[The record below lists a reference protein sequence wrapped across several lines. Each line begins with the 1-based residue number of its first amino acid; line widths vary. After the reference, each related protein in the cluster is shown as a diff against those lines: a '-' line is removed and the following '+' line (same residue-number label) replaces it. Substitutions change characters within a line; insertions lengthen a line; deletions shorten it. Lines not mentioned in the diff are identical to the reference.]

1 MKNVYLLILVL
12 LLSSCSSIPISTM
25 LKFRSFNEQSF
36 VALNGSEIRSKIIVS
51 QPFTLDL
58 EKIKLSLTLDNDKG
72 VRNFTYP
79 LDLDM
84 QKTIAAQ
91 DGFFTSTPA
100 KTEYTFKLSELAV
113 KNFKETQN
121 LISDQ
126 FKGETSFSIA
136 AGFNEEPT
144 EGQLVTLSILLQLD
158 EEDGY
163 FTLIDNAD
171 IDVGNED

>member
-1 MKNVYLLILVL
+1 MKNVYLFILVL

-91 DGFFTSTPA
+91 DGFFKSTPA
-100 KTEYTFKLSELAV
+100 RTEYTFKLSELAV

-121 LISDQ
+121 LVSDQ
-126 FKGETSFSIA
+126 FKG
-136 AGFNEEPT
+136 
-144 EGQLVTLSILLQLD
+144 
-158 EEDGY
+158 
-163 FTLIDNAD
+163 
-171 IDVGNED
+171 